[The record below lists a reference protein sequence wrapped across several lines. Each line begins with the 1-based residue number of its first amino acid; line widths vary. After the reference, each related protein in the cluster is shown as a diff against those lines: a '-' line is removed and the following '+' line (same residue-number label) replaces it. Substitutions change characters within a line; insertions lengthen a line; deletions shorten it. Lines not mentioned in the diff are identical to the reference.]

1 MTAYTKEERWN
12 IYRLTKR
19 ARGGLYKAEKQAL
32 DFIGEAQTMQ
42 EGVCRKALKSCEDSG
57 FGVREIQWGIH
68 GKRRNG
74 KLEFPGL
81 IARGIVSASGYTKGG
96 RAPGGKG
103 LAVTYTINQ
112 DVLLTFIPETDDDDP
127 PTEKDETLGETKGET
142 SSKKGETYP
151 DLIHTSSSSS
161 SLGSSP
167 SPARQHGENSV
178 PSPSAGEESFDLVD
192 TQTRNL
198 VVVAARSKPNS
209 KTRAEKID
217 TVSPEDSCDQIIAD
231 SQARRLERKAS
242 DNEIYREYRKVFDRL
257 EQEYRAYG
265 EAPRESR
272 DALPCGAHFD
282 TPFHPT
288 EKHKHAAAELYRA
301 LGRDAVL
308 AKWENFLVNEDHT
321 TITRKDIFDDES
333 GASTGKSY
341 PDEVERAWLL
351 NDFVADYDPGPN

>member
-1 MTAYTKEERWN
+1 VVMSRTKEERWAL
-12 IYRLTKR
+12 YRLAKR
-19 ARGGLYKAEKQAL
+19 ARGGLYRAEKQAL
-32 DFIGEAQTMQ
+32 VYIAEAQTMQ
-42 EGVCRKALKSCEDSG
+42 NGVCRKALKGVEDFG
-57 FGVREIQWGIH
+57 YGVRQTQFGIH
-68 GKRRNG
+68 GRRRKG
-74 KLEFPGL
+74 KLEYPGL
-81 IARGIVSASGYTKGG
+81 IAREIVSASGYIKGG
-96 RAPGGKG
+96 RAPGGDG
-103 LAVTYTINQ
+103 LVATYTINR
-112 DVLLTFIPETDDDDP
+112 DVLMSYIPDTDDEP
-127 PTEKDETLGETKGET
+127 SKDEPLGEPSREKGEPLGEQVRT
-142 SSKKGETYP
+142 SF
-151 DLIHTSSSSS
+151 SSS
-161 SLGSSP
+161 SLP
-167 SPARQHGENSV
+167 PAHQHGENSV

-192 TQTRNL
+192 EQTQNL
-198 VVVAARSKPNS
+198 VVVEARPKPNS

-217 TVSPEDSCDQIIAD
+217 AVSPEDSCDQIIAD

-242 DNEIYREYRKVFDRL
+242 DNEIYREYKKVFDRL

-341 PDEVERAWLL
+341 PDEEERAWLL
-351 NDFVADYDPGPN
+351 NDFVADCDPGPN